1 MLKNYELLYIVH
13 PDLEGSIEK
22 VTEKVAGFI
31 VKTKGEI
38 VSQEEWGKKK
48 LAYPIAKNNFGI
60 YVLVNFITDSTK
72 LCDVERDLRL
82 SEEIIRSMIVIE
94 PEKKE
99 IEKEPRVKKTKTEEA
114 PASIIVNEE
123 APTVEKAGESETKK
137 EIITATEEKPKKTVR
152 KKKEVVAVT
161 ENAKEPTEENKA
173 EAEKK
178 RKEILDEKLDEI
190 LGKNSKKA

>member
-60 YVLVNFITDSTK
+60 YVLVNFITDSIK
-72 LCDVERDLRL
+72 LCEVERDLRL

-137 EIITATEEKPKKTVR
+137 EIITATEEKPKETVR